1 MLHNITPV
9 LLTYNE
15 APNVQRTLPRLTWA
29 KDIVVVDSGSTDDT
43 LTILL
48 KFPQVRLFRRAF
60 DTHGNQWRYAVR
72 ETAIATDW
80 ILRLDADYVLSDEL
94 ISELAALDPDEAV
107 SAYRIGFDYAIFSRR
122 LRSSLYPPNMI
133 LLRRGH
139 FDVRDKGHTEAW
151 SVDGPI
157 ADLHGRVIHDD
168 WKSTEHWVNSQIR
181 YMKRELEES
190 RARGTN
196 FRAWLR
202 LTPPL
207 MPLGVFFYCLFGK
220 GLIANGKAG
229 LFYALQR
236 SVAEAILSL
245 MVLEQQLRSSAPP
258 KRQQGQL

>member
-15 APNVQRTLPRLTWA
+15 SPNVHRSLSRLTWA

-43 LTILL
+43 LEILL

-72 ETAIATDW
+72 ETAIVTDW

-94 ISELAALDPDEAV
+94 IRELAALDPDGAV
-107 SAYRIGFDYAIFSRR
+107 SAYRIGFDYAIFSRH
-122 LRSSLYPPNMI
+122 LRSSLYPPNTI
-133 LLRRGH
+133 LLRRDH
-139 FDVRDKGHTEAW
+139 FDVSDKGHTEAW

-157 ADLHGRVIHDD
+157 AELHGRVIHDD
-168 WKSTEHWVNSQIR
+168 WKPTEHWVNSQTR
-181 YMKRELEES
+181 YMKRELEEI
-190 RARGTN
+190 RARGSD

-220 GLIANGKAG
+220 GLIADGKAG

-245 MVLEQQLRSSAPP
+245 LALEQQLRSSAPP
-258 KRQQGQL
+258 KRQRDRV